1 MQEKIRQEQI
11 KNKKSFQDEELP
23 HKLFLIT
30 REKTKIKNAIAR
42 NMLVDIKLSKA
53 KFSSM
58 IQLDGFLRNM
68 LNNLGKNVITDLTI
82 HLVRDNLL
90 DY

>member
-53 KFSSM
+53 KFSNM

-68 LNNLGKNVITDLTI
+68 LSNLGEKVITDLTI

>member
-1 MQEKIRQEQI
+1 M
-11 KNKKSFQDEELP
+11 P

-30 REKTKIKNAIAR
+30 GEKTKIKNAIAR

-53 KFSSM
+53 KFSNM

-68 LNNLGKNVITDLTI
+68 LSNLGKKVITDLTI

>member
-53 KFSSM
+53 KFSNM

-68 LNNLGKNVITDLTI
+68 LSNLGKKVITDLTI
-82 HLVRDNLL
+82 HLVIDNLL

>member
-1 MQEKIRQEQI
+1 
-11 KNKKSFQDEELP
+11 
-23 HKLFLIT
+23 
-30 REKTKIKNAIAR
+30 
-42 NMLVDIKLSKA
+42 MLVDIKLSQA
-53 KFSSM
+53 KFSNM

-68 LNNLGKNVITDLTI
+68 LSNLGKNVITDLTI

>member
-30 REKTKIKNAIAR
+30 REKTKIKNAIAG

-53 KFSSM
+53 KFSNM

-68 LNNLGKNVITDLTI
+68 LSNLGKNVITDLTI

>member
-53 KFSSM
+53 KFSNM

-68 LNNLGKNVITDLTI
+68 LSNLGKNVITDLTI

>member
-11 KNKKSFQDEELP
+11 KNKKSFQYEELP

-53 KFSSM
+53 KFSNM

-68 LNNLGKNVITDLTI
+68 LSNLGKNVITDLTI